1 MRELPRNSW
10 AIAVVGRIVL
20 GALILLC
27 GPIDGAVGRA
37 TVAAAIRPAVVR
49 LPIVDK
55 QDIRVGRVPL
65 EGGSLQSRVVSIA
78 EDRYGFLWFGTDDG
92 LYRYDGYKL
101 RPYRRERG
109 NPNSLGDDAVKVV
122 YRDRSG
128 ILWVGTGFAGLDRL
142 DPVSDTFR
150 HYRHDSNDRG
160 SLSDNSVNCIYQDAG
175 GTLWVG
181 TSGGLDSLD
190 PGKGTF
196 VHYRH
201 NPEDSGSLS
210 TNEVV
215 DLFEDRSGHL
225 WVGTVGG
232 GLNRLDRSTGRF
244 SKKRTG

>member
-1 MRELPRNSW
+1 M
-10 AIAVVGRIVL
+10 
-20 GALILLC
+20 
-27 GPIDGAVGRA
+27 
-37 TVAAAIRPAVVR
+37 
-49 LPIVDK
+49 VDK
-55 QDIRVGRVPL
+55 QDIRVVRVPL

-78 EDRYGFLWFGTDDG
+78 QDRYGFLWFGTDDG

-142 DPVSDTFR
+142 DPVSDTFH
-150 HYRHDSNDRG
+150 HYRHDSNNRG

-181 TSGGLDSLD
+181 TSGGLDRLD

-196 VHYRH
+196 VHYRN

-215 DLFEDRSGHL
+215 DLFEDRSGNL

-244 SKKRTG
+244 SRFYDPDNPRSPGDDRDAA